1 VAQGRRSTKSH
12 ELTRTNTKAN
22 SSFGTDC
29 ESPGY
34 HLRYGQRQNIL
45 FEFNAVRPTTFLRL
59 KLREAAFISRALLS
73 TNHVVLAHI
82 IPMRR
87 CNLACGYC
95 NEYDQV
101 SKPVPLDVMKG
112 RLDKL
117 AELGTSVITISGGEP
132 MMHPELDLIISH
144 IRSHGM
150 IAGLISNGYYFTPD
164 RIKRLNEAG
173 LEYLQISID
182 NVNPDEVSRKSLRV
196 LDKKLRYLAEHADF
210 HININSVI
218 GGGIKNPEDAL
229 VVAQRAVELGFST
242 TVGVIHDGDGTLK
255 PLTEREKQI
264 FHAVKKLGNK
274 DHARLNWFQ
283 DSIAEGK
290 PYEWRCRSGS
300 RYLYIC
306 EEGKVHWCSQQ
317 RGYPGIPLED
327 YTMVDFKREYQTEKW
342 CAPTCTIQCVHQVG
356 ILDNWRDP
364 QKSEAELRKEKAKK
378 EKERVGQMVRAD

>member
-1 VAQGRRSTKSH
+1 MRKS
-12 ELTRTNTKAN
+12 
-22 SSFGTDC
+22 
-29 ESPGY
+29 
-34 HLRYGQRQNIL
+34 
-45 FEFNAVRPTTFLRL
+45 TFLKW
-59 KLREAAFISRALLS
+59 KLRQAAFITKALAS
-73 TNHVVLAHI
+73 PNHVVLAHI

-101 SKPVPLDVMKG
+101 SKPVPLDVMQR

-117 AELGTSVITISGGEP
+117 AELGTSIVTVSGGEP
-132 MMHPELDLIISH
+132 MMHPELDRIIRH
-144 IRSHGM
+144 IRSRGM

-173 LEYLQISID
+173 LEALQISID
-182 NVNPDEVSRKSLRV
+182 NVEPDEVSRKSLRV

-210 HININSVI
+210 HININSVL
-218 GGGIKNPEDAL
+218 GGGIKHPEDAL
-229 VVAQRAVELGFST
+229 TVAKRAVELGFST
-242 TVGVIHDGDGTLK
+242 TVGVIHDDDGLLK
-255 PLTEREKQI
+255 PLTEKEKEI

-306 EEGKVHWCSQQ
+306 EDGKVHWCSQQ
-317 RGYPGIPLED
+317 RGYPGIPLEE
-327 YTMVDFKREYQTEKW
+327 YTMEDFKREYKTEKW

-364 QKSEAELRKEKAKK
+364 QVSAAQLRKEQQQK
-378 EKERVGQMVRAD
+378 EKLVQISAS